1 MTKDRIEEAPPFPV
15 SRPLAVTAVPPG
27 GLDLTIQPTEAQC
40 AVLAQQ
46 NKLRALAGVEA
57 RLHVS
62 RSGAE
67 GLEVSGVLRA
77 RVRQTCV
84 LTLEDFDADIEEP
97 VHLRF
102 APLPAHAAA
111 QSGAE
116 SLQIVD
122 LDEDAPDPLI
132 GGVVDLGA
140 VLCEFLAL
148 GIDPYPRRPG
158 AQFVE
163 PAPPSV
169 EDSPFA
175 ILQRRPAGGAE
186 TDDR

>member
-1 MTKDRIEEAPPFPV
+1 MIKDRIEEDAPFPV

-27 GLDLTIQPTEAQC
+27 GLDLTIRPNEEQC
-40 AVLAQQ
+40 AALAQQ
-46 NKLRALAGVEA
+46 NKLRALTGLEA
-57 RLHVS
+57 HLHVS
-62 RSGAE
+62 HAGAE

-84 LTLEDFDADIEEP
+84 LTLEDFDAEIEEP

-102 APLPAHAAA
+102 APPPAALAA

-122 LDEDAPDPLI
+122 IDEDAPDPLI

-140 VLCEFLAL
+140 IVCEFLAL

-163 PAPPSV
+163 PAPRDI

-175 ILQRRPAGGAE
+175 ILRRGPARSAK